1 VLDQGARFLDDAR
14 RAAQFVREKLWDPAS
29 GRLLRR
35 YRKGEA
41 GVEGYAEDYAYLI
54 FGLLELFQAD
64 GDAQWLEWAQALQ
77 AQQNALFW
85 DPIEGGWFSTT
96 GKDESV
102 LLRLKEDYDGAE
114 PAASSIGVLNLLVF
128 AHLSPEPTAQSLE
141 TKDQIDL
148 TLGSFGS
155 RAAQSGRIVPMMLAA
170 LSTYHAGM
178 PQVVLVSDG
187 ASRDAEALRDV
198 VRRRYLPTT
207 IMVPVNSANRDRLD
221 RVLPWMAAMK
231 ARDGHPTAYVCR
243 DFSCQAPTT
252 DHQDLDRQLRV
263 LS

>member
-1 VLDQGARFLDDAR
+1 
-14 RAAQFVREKLWDPAS
+14 
-29 GRLLRR
+29 LLRR

-41 GVEGYAEDYAYLI
+41 GVEGYAEDYAFLI

-64 GDAQWLEWAQALQ
+64 GDAKWLEWAQTLQ

-85 DPIEGGWFSTT
+85 DPVEGGWFSTT

-114 PAASSIGVLNLLVF
+114 PAASSIGVLNLLAL
-128 AHLSPEPTAQSLE
+128 AHLSPEPKPQSPEPKAQSPE
-141 TKDQIDL
+141 PKDQIEL
-148 TLGSFGS
+148 TLGNFAS

-178 PQVVLVSDG
+178 PQVVLVGDG
-187 ASRDAEALRDV
+187 AARDLQALHDV
-198 VRRRYLPTT
+198 VRRRYLPTAIT
-207 IMVPVNSANRDRLD
+207 VPVDSSNRARLD
-221 RVLPWMAAMK
+221 RVLPWMAAMTT
-231 ARDGHPTAYVCR
+231 RDGRPTAYVCR

-252 DHQDLDRQLRV
+252 EARELDGQLSN
-263 LS
+263 L

>member
-1 VLDQGARFLDDAR
+1 
-14 RAAQFVREKLWDPAS
+14 
-29 GRLLRR
+29 
-35 YRKGEA
+35 
-41 GVEGYAEDYAYLI
+41 
-54 FGLLELFQAD
+54 
-64 GDAQWLEWAQALQ
+64 
-77 AQQNALFW
+77 
-85 DPIEGGWFSTT
+85 
-96 GKDESV
+96 V

-128 AHLSPEPTAQSLE
+128 AHLSPEPRGQGLKPEA
-141 TKDQIDL
+141 QIDL

-231 ARDGHPTAYVCR
+231 ARDGRPTAYVCR

-252 DHQDLDRQLRV
+252 DPQELDGHLQSL
-263 LS
+263 